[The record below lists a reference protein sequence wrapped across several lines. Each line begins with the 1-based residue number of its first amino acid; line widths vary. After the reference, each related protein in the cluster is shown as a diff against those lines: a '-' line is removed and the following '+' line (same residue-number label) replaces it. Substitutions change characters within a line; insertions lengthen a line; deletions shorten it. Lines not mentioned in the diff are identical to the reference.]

1 MKLPYPHSK
10 NYTEENLNFFDEEVN
25 YTEELFLDDYS
36 LENLNFFDEG
46 ENYIEL
52 YNSDTFVGNVE
63 VWTDSEL
70 EEEYIIINN
79 EIIYLYN
86 LKRN

>member
-1 MKLPYPHSK
+1 MELHYPYSK
-10 NYTEENLNFFDEEVN
+10 D

-63 VWTDSEL
+63 VWTDPEL
-70 EEEYIIINN
+70 EEEYIIINY
-79 EIIYLYN
+79 EIIYLYT